1 MFGDCGARRKRVNA
15 RDAEVLKTVLD
26 ELLIHEPTGSAAGV
40 RAIDDDLLLGIER
53 VQSMFQAFE
62 VDRTGD
68 TLGAEHPVSQTIDQF
83 EVPAA
88 ISAKAFRLV
97 TPKTI
102 GIRTDSVV

>member
-1 MFGDCGARRKRVNA
+1 MPCRA
-15 RDAEVLKTVLD
+15 AE
-26 ELLIHEPTGSAAGV
+26 V

-53 VQSMFQAFE
+53 VKSMFQALE
-62 VDRTGD
+62 MDRTGN
-68 TLGAEHPVSQTIDQF
+68 TFGAKHPVIQTIDQL